1 MVLGFILVETGMS
14 GVLES
19 AFFGD
24 FSVQSHLVFC
34 HEAHLLMNTVV
45 IEVVSDACSIV

>member
-19 AFFGD
+19 AYFWISLLKVIWAFVMSTS
-24 FSVQSHLVFC
+24 FHEHCC
-34 HEAHLLMNTVV
+34 H
-45 IEVVSDACSIV
+45 